1 MEKEKKTHTESDVD
15 FRGLNPFTHISA
27 KCHSMFKHTTKQVT
41 ATTKKLLPNCYQTHS
56 KVQTKQGGHPLLMN
70 VPNFA
75 VLN

>member
-41 ATTKKLLPNCYQTHS
+41 ATTKKTATKLTVKCKQS
-56 KVQTKQGGHPLLMN
+56 KEGILC
-70 VPNFA
+70 
-75 VLN
+75 